1 MTYPYK
7 RLIVGVLI
15 ALSLPLVVNAE
26 LSKLDTVL
34 AEEQE
39 VTDLHQLDGQIEA
52 VNKSTV
58 SAQTGGLISNLAYDV
73 GDYVEQGSMI
83 ARISSDNQKS
93 SLEAAKASVSESR
106 AAINSAS
113 ASIAQAEAG
122 TREAQA
128 NYAAARAEFDR
139 VKSLFDKRIISKSHY
154 DQAEAAMKSSRAR
167 VQSAKASLTAAK
179 AGRTAANSNLSA
191 AKAGLSQAGQQLAYT
206 EVIAPYSGIV
216 TERHVELGEV
226 VSAGSPIMTGISLK
240 EMRVVAHIP
249 QRLILDVRKYR
260 SARIYINDDK
270 IGLPSKEL
278 TFFPYADAST
288 NAFKVRVSFASAP
301 KGLFPGIFVKIG
313 FEVGKEKHLVVPE
326 TAVAYRS
333 EVTGI
338 YVINDKGVPS
348 LRQVRLGKLTSDGK
362 IRVLAGLDAGE
373 TIATDPVHAAVLLK
387 QLLLDANVKTES
399 KNNEGQS
406 HE

>member
-1 MTYPYK
+1 MTYTYR

-26 LSKLDTVL
+26 ISKLDTVL

-39 VTDLHQLDGQIEA
+39 VTNFHQLDGQIEA

-58 SAQTGGLISNLAYDV
+58 SAQTGGLISNLTYDV
-73 GDYVEQGSMI
+73 GDYVEKGSMI
-83 ARISSDNQKS
+83 ARISSENQKS
-93 SLEAAKASVSESR
+93 SLEAAKASVSEAR

-113 ASIAQAEAG
+113 ASIVQAEAG

-128 NYAAARAEFDR
+128 NYSAARAEFNR
-139 VKSLFDKRIISKSHY
+139 VKSLFDKRIITKSQY
-154 DQAEAAMKSSRAR
+154 DQAEAAMKSSQAR
-167 VQSAKASLTAAK
+167 VQSAKASLNAAK
-179 AGRTAANSNLSA
+179 AGRTAASSNLSA

-240 EMRVVAHIP
+240 EMRAVAHVP
-249 QRLILDVRKYR
+249 QRLILDVRKYK

-270 IGLPSKEL
+270 IGLPSKEI
-278 TFFPYADAST
+278 TFFPYADTST
-288 NAFKVRVSFASAP
+288 NAFKVRVSFDTAP

-326 TAVAYRS
+326 TAIAYRG

-338 YVINDKGVPS
+338 YVINDKAMPS
-348 LRQVRLGKLTSDGK
+348 LRQVRLGKITNDGK
-362 IRVLAGLDAGE
+362 IRILAGLDTGE
-373 TIATDPVHAAVLLK
+373 IIATDPVHAAVFLK
-387 QLLLDANVKTES
+387 QQLLDIAE
-399 KNNEGQS
+399 NNKEGQT

>member
-1 MTYPYK
+1 MSYTYK

-15 ALSLPLVVNAE
+15 ALSIPLVVNAE
-26 LSKLDTVL
+26 LSKLETVL

-39 VTDLHQLDGQIEA
+39 VTDFHQLDGQIEA

-58 SAQTGGLISNLAYDV
+58 SAQTGGLISKLTYDV
-73 GDYVEQGSMI
+73 GDYVEKGSMI

-93 SLEAAKASVSESR
+93 SLQAAKASVNEAR

-113 ASIAQAEAG
+113 ASIVQAEAG

-128 NYAAARAEFDR
+128 NYSAARAEFNR
-139 VKSLFDKRIISKSHY
+139 VKSLFDKRIISKSQY
-154 DQAEAAMKSSRAR
+154 DQAEAAMKSTLAR
-167 VQSAKASLTAAK
+167 VESAKASLNAAK
-179 AGRTAANSNLSA
+179 AGRSSASSSLSA

-240 EMRVVAHIP
+240 EMRAVAYIP
-249 QRLILDVRKYR
+249 QRLISAVRKYK
-260 SARIYINDDK
+260 SARIYIGDDK
-270 IGLPSKEL
+270 VGIPSKEL
-278 TFFPYADAST
+278 IFFPYADAST
-288 NAFKVRVSFASAP
+288 NAFKVRLSFDSAP
-301 KGLFPGIFVKIG
+301 DGLFPGIFVKIG
-313 FEVGKEKHLVVPE
+313 FKVGKEKHLVVPQ
-326 TAVAYRS
+326 TAIAYRS

-338 YVINDKGVPS
+338 YVVNDKSIPS
-348 LRQVRLGKLTSDGK
+348 LRQVRLGKLTNDGK
-362 IRVLAGLDAGE
+362 IRILAGLDAGE
-373 TIATDPVHAAVLLK
+373 KIATDPVHAAVFLK
-387 QLLLDANVKTES
+387 QQQLDANAEHK
-399 KNNEGQS
+399 EGQS